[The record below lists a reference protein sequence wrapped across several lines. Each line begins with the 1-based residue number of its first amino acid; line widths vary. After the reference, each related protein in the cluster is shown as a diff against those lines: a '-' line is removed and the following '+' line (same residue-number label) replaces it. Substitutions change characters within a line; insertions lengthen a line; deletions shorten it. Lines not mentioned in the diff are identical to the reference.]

1 MMQQGLRRHKET
13 SVWSDPV
20 SVTREQRRDNV
31 GNGGHLNTSGN
42 VLSQSGG
49 YELTPAWILVRRHSL
64 IIIAGVT
71 V

>member
-20 SVTREQRRDNV
+20 SVTREQRRDNL

-49 YELTPAWILVRRHSL
+49 YDLTPAWI
-64 IIIAGVT
+64 
-71 V
+71 